1 MNKELLIDMSGI
13 TNEKAFQAY
22 VSKKLKFPGYY
33 GHNLDAFWDC
43 IMDEEQSSMPQRLR
57 VEGLA
62 ALKSNLPKLHNGFV
76 QCLKDYVKECPDRE
90 VVFRHDSPSS
100 AGVKSKGQ

>member
-13 TNEKAFQAY
+13 TDEKAFHEY
-22 VSKKLKFPGYY
+22 VSKKLNFPGYY

-43 IMDEEQSSMPQRLR
+43 IMDEDQSSMPQRLR

-62 ALKSNLPKLHNGFV
+62 ALRGFLPELHDGFV
-76 QCLKDYVKECPDRE
+76 QCLKDYARECSGRE
-90 VVFRHDSPSS
+90 VVLTQDSPSS
-100 AGVKSKGQ
+100 EGVRFEDK